1 VLLLIST
8 LPTDPSQLLLGHL
21 SLNEPYFSQ
30 HNFPYISIYHTCWWL
45 NHVISCKIP
54 LPPYI
59 LCIYIYLLV
68 KSPFLLVKT
77 SFLPFS
83 LTISHGF
90 HAKSRDPTLF
100 DQVSEKSQRVDFVTA
115 AHSTEALHREIRP
128 EWERHHFL
136 KRNTFLIYMENYR
149 MMHYYDLLCITYAN
163 GLIFHGN
170 VKLLEG
176 KCHGSMWNVNCECH
190 HESSKSV
197 GVSSQKWMTGTL
209 TANPW
214 NVLNIGW

>member
-1 VLLLIST
+1 L
-8 LPTDPSQLLLGHL
+8 
-21 SLNEPYFSQ
+21 
-30 HNFPYISIYHTCWWL
+30 
-45 NHVISCKIP
+45 
-54 LPPYI
+54 
-59 LCIYIYLLV
+59 
-68 KSPFLLVKT
+68 
-77 SFLPFS
+77 
-83 LTISHGF
+83 
-90 HAKSRDPTLF
+90 
-100 DQVSEKSQRVDFVTA
+100 
-115 AHSTEALHREIRP
+115 LHREIRP